1 MRKTGDEDVEDVEQR
16 TQPSFSATCWT
27 ESGAFPPKSLRQTKL
42 VLKVLHRKSFFCHK
56 KKRNPDSRVARQV
69 CADVHCCWGSRLTA
83 VRLVWYNNQRS
94 ALWCVRRQRK
104 SGVSKKLSMFLGR
117 WRVPATSTSSRHHD
131 SLQSCQ
137 QWACGWDG
145 TYCIVVRTPGR
156 NDRRV
161 WWQLWMA
168 KNRRIV

>member
-1 MRKTGDEDVEDVEQR
+1 MRTLSKE
-16 TQPSFSATCWT
+16 PSPASLPHA
-27 ESGAFPPKSLRQTKL
+27 GQIVVPFPPKSLRQTKL

-56 KKRNPDSRVARQV
+56 KKGFQGRTTQFLLNFVLMFIVVEGRGWQRCVL
-69 CADVHCCWGSRLTA
+69 CCIM
-83 VRLVWYNNQRS
+83 YNNQRS

-145 TYCIVVRTPGR
+145 TYCIVVRTPGH